1 MRIKVVSWN
10 IWLGKHY
17 SQVLDFLRKQN
28 SDIIGLQELEADTD
42 RDQAGQIAGELGYQ
56 YVFYPSFEGT
66 VNTGKGDAVLSRY
79 PILNS
84 RRHFLSPSVDYDS
97 TPTTE
102 PRIAVEAS
110 VSIDDS
116 TLTVY
121 STHLAYAAHFAPSP
135 AQAAQAEALAS
146 LVRGREKVVLM
157 GDLNSLPES
166 DTVKTLTSIL
176 RHADSNLSAPT
187 FTMYPHEYQDH
198 KSADLRDRVDY
209 IFTSIDLRV
218 IDAGVG
224 MSLGSNHLP
233 VWAILDG

>member
-1 MRIKVVSWN
+1 MSWN

-17 SQVLDFLRKQN
+17 SQVLDFFRKQN
-28 SDIIGLQELEADTD
+28 SDIIGLQELDADTA
-42 RDQAGQIAGELGYQ
+42 RDQAGQIARELGYQ

-66 VNTGKGDAVLSRY
+66 VTTGKGDAVLSRY

-84 RRHFLSPSVDYDS
+84 ARHFLRPSVDYDG

-102 PRIAVEAS
+102 PRIAVVAR

-146 LVRGREKVVLM
+146 LVRGREKSM
-157 GDLNSLPES
+157 SGPSSSGRRTGCPSTGSIWKRCERPERTARRGRFVRILQLHS
-166 DTVKTLTSIL
+166 RCDPIMNKTVPSV
-176 RHADSNLSAPT
+176 RS
-187 FTMYPHEYQDH
+187 
-198 KSADLRDRVDY
+198 
-209 IFTSIDLRV
+209 
-218 IDAGVG
+218 
-224 MSLGSNHLP
+224 
-233 VWAILDG
+233 